1 MPPVQEFILTKFH
14 AVPSKVQWGGVTMAG
29 LLCAAFA
36 AYGVAPEGATGLPAQ
51 GTSKQVTELI
61 APIKSAAAMTLPN
74 EASAETGLAPFVAL
88 ANPQEAGVIVAAPA
102 VLTQVKLAPATI
114 NKTAVGSVP
123 GTLSLPPRLDRFL
136 QSEKVR
142 KGDSIASL
150 LSRLGASDSELLKF
164 IAKNPVAV
172 PFAKI
177 QPGRMVQAEIGS
189 EGKIYSLHYVQPAL
203 DDEDGAVTPGTRFSL
218 SRGDDGFFVKQE
230 AAKLSTYTDTKV
242 FSIRSTLAAAA
253 ESSKVPESVANQIV
267 DLFSDVIDFEKEA
280 RRGDRVKVIYETLAD
295 AQSLEAPVPGRV
307 LAVEWVSGKRVY
319 TAVWFG
325 DSKNTDSGE
334 YYAFDGKS
342 LKKSFLRYPIEFARI
357 SSEFSE
363 ARKHPIFKDW
373 RAHRGVD
380 FAAPL
385 GTKVRST
392 GDGAIE
398 FIGTQRGYGN
408 VITVKHGK
416 FSTTYAHLNEF
427 TEGLKVGVK
436 VRQGDVIGFVG
447 RTGFATGAH
456 LHYEFKVDGE
466 QANPLTAEL
475 PSRGPLDATN
485 KKLLAQKSEQVKS
498 LMAQLGTAK
507 LAQFQ

>member
-123 GTLSLPPRLDRFL
+123 GMLSLPPRLDRFL

-164 IAKNPVAV
+164 IAKNPVAL

-189 EGKIYSLHYVQPAL
+189 EGKIYSLHYIQPAL

>member
-1 MPPVQEFILTKFH
+1 MVSLL
-14 AVPSKVQWGGVTMAG
+14 GV
-29 LLCAAFA
+29 AFA
-36 AYGVAPEGATGLPAQ
+36 AYGVAPEDVTETPAQ
-51 GTSKQVTELI
+51 GASKQVTETI
-61 APIKSAAAMTLPN
+61 APVKWVAESSSVPPVGLSASSNDSALDNPIALEPNAASKSAAS
-74 EASAETGLAPFVAL
+74 ASTEK
-88 ANPQEAGVIVAAPA
+88 PA
-102 VLTQVKLAPATI
+102 VA
-114 NKTAVGSVP
+114 NKTAE

-142 KGDSIASL
+142 KGDSIATL

-164 IAKNPVAV
+164 IAKNPVAQ

-177 QPGRMVQAEIGS
+177 QSGRMVQAEIGS
-189 EGKIYSLHYVQPAL
+189 EGKIYSLHYVQPAA
-203 DDEDGAVTPGTRFSL
+203 DDEDGAVTPGTRFTI

-230 AAKLSTYTDTKV
+230 AAKLITYTDTKV

-253 ESSKVPESVANQIV
+253 DSSKVPESVANQIV

-295 AQSLEAPVPGRV
+295 AVSLEAPVPGRV

-319 TAVWFG
+319 SALWFS
-325 DSKNTDSGE
+325 DAKNPNSGE
-334 YYAFDGKS
+334 YFAFDGKS

-363 ARKHPIFKDW
+363 ARQHPIFKDW

-385 GTKVRST
+385 GTKVRAT
-392 GDGAIE
+392 GDGSIE

-427 TEGLKVGVK
+427 ADGLKEGSK

-447 RTGFATGAH
+447 RTGFATGPH

-475 PSRGPLDATN
+475 PSRGPLDGSN
-485 KKLLAQKSEQVKS
+485 KKLLAQKSEQIKS